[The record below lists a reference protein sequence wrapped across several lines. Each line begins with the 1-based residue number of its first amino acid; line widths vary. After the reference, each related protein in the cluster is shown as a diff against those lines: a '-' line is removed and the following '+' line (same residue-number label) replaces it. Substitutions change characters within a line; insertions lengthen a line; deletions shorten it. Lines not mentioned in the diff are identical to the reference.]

1 MNITVNGNQVTECC
15 AGALTLEDVLLKLS
29 RTVVPD
35 NHLVSSVSV
44 NGRHF
49 TELYPGQSREIS
61 SEKIADLKVNTV
73 SLEQFA
79 EASLK
84 DSAVF
89 VERIAAHALKTA
101 ELFRMYDET
110 EANRHY
116 SEFLES
122 LRSMF
127 IFIDSLQR
135 TLKWD
140 FSKIRYQNEPLQK
153 ELQKLTEL
161 IDELKNIQEEGDWI
175 LLADLL
181 EYEMAPILGTWAKIF
196 REKSNSISG

>member
-1 MNITVNGNQVTECC
+1 MNITVNGNQITERC
-15 AGALTLEDVLLKLS
+15 AGAPTLEDVLVKLS
-29 RTVVPD
+29 KTAVPD
-35 NHLVSSVSV
+35 NHLVSSVTV

-49 TELYPGQSREIS
+49 TELYPGQSREINT
-61 SEKIADLKVNTV
+61 EKIFDLNVDTV

-84 DSAVF
+84 DGAVF

-110 EANRHY
+110 EANQHY
-116 SEFLES
+116 AQLLES
-122 LRSMF
+122 LRSLFHF
-127 IFIDSLQR
+127 ISSLQT

-140 FSKIRYQNEPLQK
+140 FSKMLYQNEPVQREWQK
-153 ELQKLTEL
+153 MTEL
-161 IDELKNIQEEGDWI
+161 IDELMNIQEEGDWI

-181 EYEMAPILGTWAKIF
+181 EYELVPILENWKKIF
-196 REKSNSISG
+196 AEKASNCIS